1 MSKWSGYTHRIR
13 YSEVDPQS
21 IVFNSRYL
29 EFFDAANVEFFRAF
43 GYPID
48 VMSAAGLD
56 MVVVEVNIRYHAS
69 VRMDQLIHIDVSCS
83 RLGNTSYDLS
93 FEVRIKDP
101 ETGALSENIATSA
114 TISYVNVDQVT
125 RKSTPVPQI
134 FRDFLKVTP
143 RVV

>member
-1 MSKWSGYTHRIR
+1 MSKWSGYTHRIP

-48 VMSAAGLD
+48 VMSDAGLD
-56 MVVVEVNIRYHAS
+56 TLVVEVNIRYHAS

-101 ETGALSENIATSA
+101 ETGSLSENIATSA

-134 FRDFLKVTP
+134 FRDFLNVTP